1 MNNKRRIKPTLFLL
15 TIICSS
21 TTASAD
27 LIMSAPPRETPEMG
41 QKLYAPIADHIS
53 KITGQKVIYKHPKSW
68 LNYQKQM
75 RENHYDV
82 VFDGPHFMSWRMNH
96 SKHTPI
102 AKLPGQLRFVI
113 ITHADESRINHVDDL
128 IGKKICGLAPPNL
141 ATLVVY
147 SKYPNPVRQPNFI
160 AIKGGF
166 KKVFLALKS
175 RQCDAAVFRDS
186 FYQNKISQQDRAL
199 TKTIFTSK
207 PLPNQGI
214 TVHKSRISAE
224 QRQQLV
230 QSLLSDSGKKATR
243 PLLNRFAKNADSLL
257 PTKSEEYSGHNS
269 FIEGVIFGW

>member
-1 MNNKRRIKPTLFLL
+1 MNNKRRIKFILFSF
-15 TIICSS
+15 IIVCSS
-21 TTASAD
+21 QSAIAD
-27 LIMSAPPRETPEMG
+27 LIMSAPPRESLEMG
-41 QKLYAPIADHIS
+41 KRLYEPIAEHFS
-53 KITGQKVIYKHPKSW
+53 KITGQKIIYQHPKSW

-75 RENHYDV
+75 RENRYDV

-96 SKHTPI
+96 SKHTPLI
-102 AKLPGQLRFVI
+102 KLPGKLRFVI
-113 ITHADESRINHVDDL
+113 VTHATEDQIKNVNDL

-175 RQCDAAVFRDS
+175 QQCDAAVFRDS
-186 FYQNKISQQDRAL
+186 FYKNKISAKDKAL
-199 TKTIFTSK
+199 TKTIFTSS

-214 TVHKSRISAE
+214 TVHKTHISTE
-224 QRQQLV
+224 MRQQLV
-230 QSLLSDSGKKATR
+230 QSLLSDTGKKATR
-243 PLLNRFAKNADSLL
+243 PLLNRFAKNADSLI
-257 PTKSEEYSGHNS
+257 PTRTEEYSGHNR